1 MCEPSTRYSQTS
13 LPPSLQ
19 VPAAVVPGEGTLVIG
34 LGDEVVIGGVVVLVS
49 LATLLILLRH
59 GHSQRGLHP
68 DQAHIVEDTRRDMGI
83 EQPAIEVAPDE
94 RCPVCLAPLALPVQT
109 NCGHTFCAQ
118 CVLSYWRHDQ
128 WPRAA
133 RCPIC
138 RRQVHHW

>member
-1 MCEPSTRYSQTS
+1 MI
-13 LPPSLQ
+13 
-19 VPAAVVPGEGTLVIG
+19 PGEGTLIIG
-34 LGDEVVIGGVVVLVS
+34 LGDEVVIGGVMVLVS
-49 LATLLILLRH
+49 LATLFILLRPR
-59 GHSQRGLHP
+59 HSQPRLHP

-118 CVLSYWRHDQ
+118 CILSYWRHDQ
-128 WPRAA
+128 WPSAA

-138 RRQVHHW
+138 RRQVHHY